1 MYFQFARFILP
12 LAITIVAVAFSGQ
25 VINSGLARSPRAVE
39 SLAAFAL
46 AWGIIEFFG
55 AAIYPLRQVSLVLA
69 EDGRALRKIYQFVIG
84 VGVLSA
90 AIIGGL
96 VYTPAGSWV
105 LEDVHGADSG
115 LSAVVSY
122 ALVWMI
128 PLPLLDGLIRVW
140 SGVLMRL
147 RRTEIVAAA
156 SIAEIGAMMAVVP
169 VVLPTDFVQNQPI
182 GLAILATYAGKAA
195 SLAILLWGHLTV
207 ARPILNGISAQQSR
221 DPITVAYLWR
231 FFWPLSMTIASQGAS
246 RPLVNLFVSRS
257 PGGEEALAVLA
268 VVYALTYLPYGWL
281 NDLRAV
287 VATFSITEENVR
299 DQVRRFA
306 VRCMLAMTARTPQYS
321 LRREDVASRTVVL
334 TLRPLEE
341 KRSEHEI
348 ATNIGDKR
356 DLLLSDYAK
365 LLQKSLAVPLDTAE
379 APDPGMRLADFAR
392 VAVRLARGLGP
403 ELEEIA
409 TNVLLKVRQSQFKFA
424 TEEDDLSVALSVWIY
439 GTKPRAE
446 GEMDVGAVPNNDR
459 QVLVSDLLHELKVIA
474 EANRFPLRI
483 NNPEALGRR
492 LRNME
497 AALSP
502 TYDISTGR
510 GRINGRIGT
519 WWQFTLREIEPP
531 EDIFSEE

>member
-231 FFWPLSMTIASQGAS
+231 FFWPLSMTIAIQGAS

-306 VRCMLAMTARTPQYS
+306 VGCCGLALAIYFILFWTP
-321 LRREDVASRTVVL
+321 LREIILGDLIGLEPTLVGLCRE
-334 TLRPLEE
+334 P
-341 KRSEHEI
+341 
-348 ATNIGDKR
+348 
-356 DLLLSDYAK
+356 LLLFS
-365 LLQKSLAVPLDTAE
+365 AVPLAVTVRAYFQGVAMVERRTRALAPSGPCRIGIIFAVLALVPETAM
-379 APDPGMRLADFAR
+379 AGASRGILA
-392 VAVRLARGLGP
+392 LAAGFF
-403 ELEEIA
+403 LE
-409 TNVLLKVRQSQFKFA
+409 
-424 TEEDDLSVALSVWIY
+424 
-439 GTKPRAE
+439 
-446 GEMDVGAVPNNDR
+446 GAVVWWFVRRPHSGSSATASGINT
-459 QVLVSDLLHELKVIA
+459 
-474 EANRFPLRI
+474 NR
-483 NNPEALGRR
+483 A
-492 LRNME
+492 
-497 AALSP
+497 
-502 TYDISTGR
+502 
-510 GRINGRIGT
+510 
-519 WWQFTLREIEPP
+519 
-531 EDIFSEE
+531 